1 MDIYEGQVTA
11 LLGHNGAGKTTL
23 IAMITGMAPASG
35 GYATVYGM
43 DVTDPN
49 QMHKIRQ
56 LIGEVYFECV

>member
-23 IAMITGMAPASG
+23 IAMMTGMAPVTS

-43 DVTDPN
+43 DITDQN
-49 QMHKIRQ
+49 QMWKIRK
-56 LIGEVYFECV
+56 LIGKVYFES